1 MVLLLSETHYSIIIE
16 VINMEKFDVLII
28 GAGVTGAMIA
38 RNLSKY
44 DVKVALLDKE
54 NDVGNLTSNANSA
67 IVHSGY
73 DPVPGTN
80 KAKFNVAGNAMFDKI
95 CEELDVHF
103 ERVGSLTV
111 ALYDEQIPVLKELA
125 ERSKQNNVPVEILS
139 AEEVKKMEP
148 NINPCV
154 KGALFAP
161 TAGIVDV
168 FNFVCHAVEN
178 AVDNGVKLFLNEEVK
193 SITKEGDYYKVV
205 TQKGE
210 FFSKIVINA
219 AGAFADRIASMVEPI
234 DWKITPRKGEYFVLD
249 HYKAGLVNHTI
260 FPLPSEKGKGILVTM
275 TTSGNYLV
283 GPSSELDEDPND
295 VTTDPPTLR
304 NIRAQATEMVPSIPF
319 NQVIRVFAGT
329 RPTCTRHDFVIEYA
343 KSDKNFINVG
353 GIESPGFVSSPAI
366 GEYVVERLVRPL
378 IELKE
383 KKDYNPCVRK
393 YHRLYNA
400 MVEQDYKFVNEH
412 ENYSQIICNCE
423 KVTLGEILD
432 VLSRSV
438 PPHSVKA
445 LKRRTRAGFGKC
457 QGGFCQPRVV
467 LILAKYYGVSPMEIS
482 YDGEF
487 SPILLEK
494 IKGGR

>member
-1 MVLLLSETHYSIIIE
+1 
-16 VINMEKFDVLII
+16 MERFDVLII

-103 ERVGSLTV
+103 YRVGSLTV
-111 ALYDEQIPVLKELA
+111 ALYEEQLPVLKELA
-125 ERSKQNNVPVEILS
+125 ERSKQNGVKVQLLS

-154 KGALFAP
+154 KGALLAP

-168 FNFVCHAVEN
+168 FNFVVHAVEN
-178 AVDNGVKLFLNEEVK
+178 AVDNGVKLFLNEEVT
-193 SITKEGDYYKVV
+193 SITKNGEDHIVKTKKNEYQAKV
-205 TQKGE
+205 
-210 FFSKIVINA
+210 VINA
-219 AGAFADRIASMVEPI
+219 AGCFADKIAEMVEPI

-249 HYKAGLVNHTI
+249 HYKVGLVNHVI

-275 TTSGNYLV
+275 TSSGNYLV
-283 GPSSELDEDPND
+283 GPSSEQIEDPSD
-295 VTTDPPTLR
+295 YQTDPPTLK
-304 NIRAQATEMVPSIPF
+304 NVRAQASEMVPCIPF
-319 NQVIRVFAGT
+319 NQVIRVFAGN

-343 KSDKNFINVG
+343 KTDNNFINVG

-366 GEYVVERLVRPL
+366 GEYVVEKLVRPL
-378 IELKE
+378 ISLNEKE
-383 KKDYNPCVRK
+383 NYNPCVKK
-393 YHRLYNA
+393 YHRLYDS
-400 MVEQDYKFVNEH
+400 MLEGDYKFVNSVED
-412 ENYSQIICNCE
+412 YSQIICNCE

-467 LILAKYYGVSPMEIS
+467 LILAKYYGVSPLEIS

-494 IKGGR
+494 VKGGK

>member
-1 MVLLLSETHYSIIIE
+1 MK
-16 VINMEKFDVLII
+16 KFDVLII

-44 DVKVALLDKE
+44 DIKVALLDKE

-80 KAKFNVAGNAMFDKI
+80 KAKFNVLGNKMFDQI
-95 CEELDVHF
+95 CEELDVSF
-103 ERVGSLTV
+103 YRVGSLTV
-111 ALYDEQIPVLKELA
+111 ALYDEQLKLLKDLEQ
-125 ERSKQNNVPVEILS
+125 RSKENGVEVKLLS
-139 AEEVKKMEP
+139 GEEVKKLEP
-148 NINPCV
+148 NINPEV
-154 KGALFAP
+154 KGALLAP

-168 FNFVCHAVEN
+168 FNFLVHAVEN
-178 AVDNGVKLFLNEEVK
+178 AVDNGVELFLNEEVE
-193 SITKEGDYYKVV
+193 SITKDGEYYRVK
-205 TQKGE
+205 TQKEE
-210 FFSKIVINA
+210 FLSKVVINA
-219 AGAFADRIASMVEPI
+219 AGCFADKIAEMVEPI

-249 HYKAGLVNHTI
+249 HYKEGLVNHVI

-283 GPSSELDEDPND
+283 GPSSELVDDPAD
-295 VTTDPPTLR
+295 YQTDPPTLKEVR
-304 NIRAQATEMVPSIPF
+304 RQASEMVPSIPF
-319 NQVIRVFAGT
+319 NQVIRVFAGN
-329 RPTCTRHDFVIEYA
+329 RPTCTRHDFVIEYSKA
-343 KSDKNFINVG
+343 DKNFINVG

-366 GEYVVERLVRPL
+366 GEYVVEQLVKPIL
-378 IELKE
+378 SLKE
-383 KKDYNPCVRK
+383 KSNYNPSVRK

-400 MVEQDYKFVNEH
+400 MKENDFKFVNEH
-412 ENYSQIICNCE
+412 DNYSEIICNCE

-438 PPHSVKA
+438 PPHSIKA

-457 QGGFCQPRVV
+457 QGGFCQPRVL
-467 LILAKYYGVSPMEIS
+467 LILAKYYGVSPLEIS

-487 SPILLEK
+487 SPILLKK
-494 IKGGR
+494 IKEAK

>member
-1 MVLLLSETHYSIIIE
+1 
-16 VINMEKFDVLII
+16 MERFDVLII

-38 RNLSKY
+38 RNLAKY
-44 DVKVALLDKE
+44 DIKVALLDKE

-80 KAKFNVAGNAMFDKI
+80 KAKFNVLGNAMFDHI
-95 CEELDVHF
+95 CDELDVSF
-103 ERVGSLTV
+103 SRVGSLTV
-111 ALYDEQIPVLKELA
+111 ALYDEQLKILEDLA
-125 ERSKQNNVPVEILS
+125 KRSKENGVKVELLN
-139 AEEVKKMEP
+139 AEQVKKMEP

-168 FNFVCHAVEN
+168 FNFVVHAVEN
-178 AVDNGVKLFLNEEVK
+178 AVDNGVKLFLNQKVT
-193 SITKEGDYYKVV
+193 SINKEKDYYVV
-205 TQKGE
+205 KTDKE
-210 FFSKIVINA
+210 TFESKMVINA
-219 AGAFADRIASMVEPI
+219 AGCFADKIAEMVEPI

-249 HYKAGLVNHTI
+249 HYKAGLVNHVI

-283 GPSSELDEDPND
+283 GPSSELDEDPSD
-295 VTTDPPTLR
+295 YTTDPMTLR
-304 NIRAQATEMVPSIPF
+304 NVRAQASEMVPSIPF
-319 NQVIRVFAGT
+319 NQVIRVFAGS
-329 RPTCTRHDFVIEYA
+329 RPTCTRHDFVIEYS
-343 KSDKNFINVG
+343 KKDKYFINVG

-366 GEYVVERLVRPL
+366 GEYVVEQLVKPVL
-378 IELKE
+378 SLKE
-383 KKDYNPCVRK
+383 KKDFNPRVRR

-400 MVEQDYKFVNEH
+400 MNDGDYKFVNEH
-412 ENYSQIICNCE
+412 ENYSEIICNCE

-432 VLSRSV
+432 ALDRSV
-438 PPHSVKA
+438 PPQSVKA
-445 LKRRTRAGFGKC
+445 LKRRTRAGYGRC

-467 LILAKYYGVSPMEIS
+467 LILAKHYGVSPLEIN

-487 SPILLEK
+487 SPILLKK
-494 IKGGR
+494 IKEGK

>member
-1 MVLLLSETHYSIIIE
+1 
-16 VINMEKFDVLII
+16 MEKYDVLII

-44 DVKVALLDKE
+44 DIKVTLLDKE

-73 DPVPGTN
+73 DPVPNTN
-80 KAKFNVAGNAMFDKI
+80 KAKFNVLGNKMFDQI
-95 CEELDVHF
+95 CDELDVNF

-111 ALYDEQIPVLKELA
+111 ALYDEQLPLLKELE
-125 ERSKQNNVPVEILS
+125 ERSKQNNVHVELLD
-139 AEEVKKMEP
+139 AEQVKKMEP
-148 NINPCV
+148 NINPDV

-168 FNFVCHAVEN
+168 FNFVVHAVEN
-178 AVDNGVKLFLNEEVK
+178 AVDNGVELFLNQEVQ
-193 SITKEGDYYKVV
+193 SITKQDNFYLVK
-205 TQKGE
+205 TNKGE
-210 FFSKIVINA
+210 FISKIVINA
-219 AGAFADRIASMVEPI
+219 AGCFADKIAEMVEPI

-249 HYKAGLVNHTI
+249 HYKAGLVNHVI

-283 GPSSELDEDPND
+283 GPSSELVDEKDD
-295 VTTDPPTLR
+295 YSTDGPTLSNVR
-304 NIRAQATEMVPSIPF
+304 KQATDMVPSIPF
-319 NQVIRVFAGT
+319 NQVIRVFSGN
-329 RPTCTRHDFVIEYA
+329 RPTCTRHDFVIEYS
-343 KSDKNFINVG
+343 KKDKYFINVG

-366 GEYVVERLVRPL
+366 GEYVVEELVRPL
-378 IELKE
+378 ISLKE
-383 KKDYNPCVRK
+383 KNNYNPRVKR

-400 MVEQDYKFVNEH
+400 MMANDYSFINEH
-412 ENYSQIICNCE
+412 EDYGQIICNCE

-432 VLSRSV
+432 VLSRSC

-467 LILAKYYGVSPMEIS
+467 LLLAKHYGISPMDVS

-487 SPILLEK
+487 SKILLSKVKEA
-494 IKGGR
+494 R

>member
-1 MVLLLSETHYSIIIE
+1 MD
-16 VINMEKFDVLII
+16 KFDVLVI

-44 DVKVALLDKE
+44 DLKVALLDKE

-80 KAKFNVAGNAMFDKI
+80 KAKFNVLGNKMFDKI
-95 CEELDVHF
+95 CEELDVNF
-103 ERVGSLTV
+103 SRVGSLTV
-111 ALYDEQIPVLKELA
+111 ALYDEQLKLLKDLEQ
-125 ERSKQNNVPVEILS
+125 RSKENGVEVKLLS

-148 NINPCV
+148 NINPEV
-154 KGALFAP
+154 KGALLAP

-168 FNFVCHAVEN
+168 FNFVVHAVEN
-178 AVDNGVKLFLNEEVK
+178 AVDNGVQLFLNEEVK
-193 SITKEGDYYKVV
+193 SIRKDGEFYVIK
-205 TQKGE
+205 TQKEE
-210 FFSKIVINA
+210 FYSKVVINA
-219 AGAFADRIASMVEPI
+219 AGCFADKIAAMVELV

-249 HYKAGLVNHTI
+249 HYKAGLVNHVI

-283 GPSSELDEDPND
+283 GPSSEQVEDPSD
-295 VTTDPPTLR
+295 YQTDPPTLKEVR
-304 NIRAQATEMVPSIPF
+304 RQASEMVPSIPF
-319 NQVIRVFAGT
+319 NQVIRVFAGN
-329 RPTCTRHDFVIEYA
+329 RPTCTRHDFVIEYS
-343 KSDKNFINVG
+343 KKDKNFINVG

-366 GEYVVERLVRPL
+366 GEYVVEQLVKPIL
-378 IELKE
+378 SLKE

-400 MVEQDYKFVNEH
+400 MVENDYKFVNEH
-412 ENYSQIICNCE
+412 DNYSEIICNCE

-432 VLSRSV
+432 VLSRSC
-438 PPHSVKA
+438 PPHSIKA

-457 QGGFCQPRVV
+457 QGGFCQPRVL
-467 LILAKYYGVSPMEIS
+467 LILAKYYGVSPLEIS

-487 SPILLEK
+487 SPVLLKK
-494 IKGGR
+494 IKEAK

>member
-1 MVLLLSETHYSIIIE
+1 
-16 VINMEKFDVLII
+16 MERFDVLII

-38 RNLSKY
+38 RNLAKY
-44 DVKVALLDKE
+44 DIKVALLDKE

-80 KAKFNVAGNAMFDKI
+80 KAKFNVLGNAMFDQI
-95 CEELDVHF
+95 CDELDVNF
-103 ERVGSLTV
+103 SRVGSLTV
-111 ALYDEQIPVLKELA
+111 ALYDEQLKILEDLA
-125 ERSKQNNVPVEILS
+125 KRSKENGVKVELLN
-139 AEEVKKMEP
+139 AEQVKKMEP

-168 FNFVCHAVEN
+168 FNFVVHAVEN
-178 AVDNGVKLFLNEEVK
+178 AVDNGVKLFLNQKVT
-193 SITKEGDYYKVV
+193 SINKEKDYYVV
-205 TQKGE
+205 KTDKE
-210 FFSKIVINA
+210 TFESKMVINA
-219 AGAFADRIASMVEPI
+219 AGCFADKIAEMVEPI

-249 HYKAGLVNHTI
+249 HYKAGLVNHVI

-283 GPSSELDEDPND
+283 GPSSELDEDPSD
-295 VTTDPPTLR
+295 YTTDPLTLR
-304 NIRAQATEMVPSIPF
+304 NVRAQASEMVPSIPF
-319 NQVIRVFAGT
+319 NQVIRVFAGS
-329 RPTCTRHDFVIEYA
+329 RPTCTRHDFVIEYS
-343 KSDKNFINVG
+343 KKDKYFINVG

-366 GEYVVERLVRPL
+366 GEYVVEQLVKPVL
-378 IELKE
+378 SMKE
-383 KKDYNPCVRK
+383 KKDFNPRVRR

-400 MVEQDYKFVNEH
+400 MNDGDYKFVNEH
-412 ENYSQIICNCE
+412 ENYSEIICNCE

-432 VLSRSV
+432 ALDRSV
-438 PPHSVKA
+438 PPQSVKA
-445 LKRRTRAGFGKC
+445 LKRRTRAGYGRC

-467 LILAKYYGVSPMEIS
+467 LILAKHYGVSPLEIN

-487 SPILLEK
+487 SPILLKK
-494 IKGGR
+494 IKEGK

>member
-1 MVLLLSETHYSIIIE
+1 
-16 VINMEKFDVLII
+16 MEKFDVLII

-38 RNLSKY
+38 RNLAKY
-44 DVKVALLDKE
+44 DIKVALLDKE

-95 CEELDVHF
+95 CEELDVNF
-103 ERVGSLTV
+103 YRVGSLTV
-111 ALYDEQIPVLKELA
+111 ALYDEQLPLLKELA
-125 ERSKQNNVPVEILS
+125 ERSKQNGVEVELLN
-139 AEEVKKMEP
+139 AEEVKKLEP
-148 NINPCV
+148 NINPNV
-154 KGALFAP
+154 KGALLAP

-168 FNFVCHAVEN
+168 FNFVVHAVEN
-178 AVDNGVKLFLNEEVK
+178 AVDNGVKLFLNEEVT
-193 SITKEGDYYKVV
+193 SIKKDGEFYKVTTKKNEYV
-205 TQKGE
+205 
-210 FFSKIVINA
+210 SKVVINA
-219 AGAFADRIASMVEPI
+219 AGCFSDKIAAMVEPI

-249 HYKAGLVNHTI
+249 HYKAGLVNHVI

-283 GPSSELDEDPND
+283 GPSSESVDDPAD
-295 VTTDPPTLR
+295 YQTDPPTLK
-304 NIRAQATEMVPSIPF
+304 NVRAQASEMVPSIPF
-319 NQVIRVFAGT
+319 NQVIRVFAGN
-329 RPTCTRHDFVIEYA
+329 RPTCTKHDFIIEYS
-343 KSDKNFINVG
+343 KNDKNFINVA

-366 GEYVVERLVRPL
+366 GEYVCERLVKPL
-378 IELKE
+378 LSMKE
-383 KKDYNPCVRK
+383 KDNFNPRVKK

-400 MVEQDYKFVNEH
+400 MMANDYSFVNEH
-412 ENYSQIICNCE
+412 ENYSEIICNCE

-438 PPHSVKA
+438 PPHSIKA

-467 LILAKYYGVSPMEIS
+467 LILAKYYGVSPLEIS

-487 SPILLEK
+487 SPVLLKK
-494 IKGGR
+494 IKEGK

>member
-1 MVLLLSETHYSIIIE
+1 
-16 VINMEKFDVLII
+16 MEKFDVLIV

-38 RNLSKY
+38 RNLAKY
-44 DVKVALLDKE
+44 NVKVALLDKE

-95 CEELDVHF
+95 CEELDVNF
-103 ERVGSLTV
+103 YRVGSLTV
-111 ALYDEQIPVLKELA
+111 ALYDEQLPALQELA
-125 ERSKQNNVPVEILS
+125 KRSKENNVPVEILN
-139 AEEVKKMEP
+139 ADEVKKMEP
-148 NINPCV
+148 NINPDV

-161 TAGIVDV
+161 TAGIVDI
-168 FNFVCHAVEN
+168 FNFVVHAVEN
-178 AVDNGVKLFLNEEVK
+178 AVDNGVKLFLNEEVT
-193 SITKEGDYYKVV
+193 SIEKEGEYYKV
-205 TQKGE
+205 TTKKGE
-210 FFSKIVINA
+210 FLSKVVVNA
-219 AGAFADRIASMVEPI
+219 AGCFADKIAAMVEPI

-249 HYKAGLVNHTI
+249 HYKAGLVNHVI

-283 GPSSELDEDPND
+283 GPSSELIDSPDD
-295 VTTDPPTLR
+295 YQTDPPTLK
-304 NIRAQATEMVPSIPF
+304 NVRAQASEMVPSIPF
-319 NQVIRVFAGT
+319 NQVIRVFAGN
-329 RPTCTRHDFVIEYA
+329 RPTCTRHDFIIEY
-343 KSDKNFINVG
+343 SQNDKNFINVA

-366 GEYVVERLVRPL
+366 GEYVVNRLIKPILPL
-378 IELKE
+378 EE

-400 MVEQDYKFVNEH
+400 MVEKDYKFINEH

-467 LILAKYYGVSPMEIS
+467 LILAKYYDVSPLEVN
-482 YDGEF
+482 YDGEY
-487 SPILLEK
+487 SPILLKK
-494 IKGGR
+494 IKEGK

>member
-1 MVLLLSETHYSIIIE
+1 
-16 VINMEKFDVLII
+16 MEKFDVLII

-73 DPVPGTN
+73 DPLPGTN

-103 ERVGSLTV
+103 KRVGSLTV
-111 ALYDEQIPVLKELA
+111 ALYDEQLPVLKELA

-139 AEEVKKMEP
+139 AEEVKNMEP

-168 FNFVCHAVEN
+168 FNFVVHAVEN
-178 AVDNGVKLFLNEEVK
+178 AVDNGVKLFLNQEVK
-193 SITKEGDYYKVV
+193 SINKEEDLYKVV

-210 FFSKIVINA
+210 FFSKVIINA
-219 AGAFADRIASMVEPI
+219 AGAFADKIASMVEPI

-283 GPSSELDEDPND
+283 GPSSELDDDPSD
-295 VTTDPPTLR
+295 VTTDPLTL
-304 NIRAQATEMVPSIPF
+304 NTIRAQATEMVPNIPF

-329 RPTCTRHDFVIEYA
+329 RPTCTRHDFIIEYA
-343 KSDKNFINVG
+343 ESDKNFINVG

-366 GEYVVERLVRPL
+366 GEYVVESLVRPL
-378 IELKE
+378 IELSE

-393 YHRLYNA
+393 YHRLSNA
-400 MVEQDYKFVNEH
+400 MEEKDYKFVNEH

-457 QGGFCQPRVV
+457 QGGFCQPSVV
-467 LILAKYYGVSPMEIS
+467 LILAKYYGISPLEIS

>member
-1 MVLLLSETHYSIIIE
+1 
-16 VINMEKFDVLII
+16 MEKFDVLII

-38 RNLSKY
+38 RNLAKY
-44 DVKVALLDKE
+44 NVKVALLDKE

-73 DPVPGTN
+73 DPLPGTN

-95 CEELDVHF
+95 CEELDVNF
-103 ERVGSLTV
+103 YRVGSLTV
-111 ALYDEQIPVLKELA
+111 ALYDEQLPVLEELA
-125 ERSKQNNVPVEILS
+125 KRSEENGVPVEILT

-148 NINPCV
+148 NINPNV

-168 FNFVCHAVEN
+168 FNFVVHAVEN
-178 AVDNGVKLFLNEEVK
+178 AVDNGVKLFLNEEVT
-193 SITKEGDYYKVV
+193 SIKKENDCYKVA
-205 TQKGE
+205 TKKGE
-210 FFSKIVINA
+210 YYSKIVINA
-219 AGAFADRIASMVEPI
+219 AGCFADKIAAMVEPI

-249 HYKAGLVNHTI
+249 HYKAGLVNHVI

-283 GPSSELDEDPND
+283 GPSSELIDSPDD
-295 VTTDPPTLR
+295 YQTDPPTLKNVR
-304 NIRAQATEMVPSIPF
+304 EQASVMVPSIPF
-319 NQVIRVFAGT
+319 NQVIRVFAGN
-329 RPTCTRHDFVIEYA
+329 RPTCTKHDFIIEY
-343 KSDKNFINVG
+343 SQNDKHFINVA

-366 GEYVVERLVRPL
+366 GEYVVNRLVKPIL
-378 IELKE
+378 PMEE
-383 KKDYNPCVRK
+383 KKDYNPYVRK

-400 MVEQDYKFVNEH
+400 MVENDYKFINEH

-438 PPHSVKA
+438 PPHSIKA

-457 QGGFCQPRVV
+457 QGGFCQPRVA
-467 LILAKYYGVSPMEIS
+467 LILAKYYDVSPLEIN
-482 YDGEF
+482 YDGEY
-487 SPILLEK
+487 SPILLKK
-494 IKGGR
+494 IKEGK

>member
-1 MVLLLSETHYSIIIE
+1 
-16 VINMEKFDVLII
+16 MEKFDVLVI
-28 GAGVTGAMIA
+28 GAGVTGAMIT
-38 RNLSKY
+38 RNLAKY
-44 DVKVALLDKE
+44 DIKVALLDKE

-95 CEELDVHF
+95 CEELDVNF
-103 ERVGSLTV
+103 YRVGSLTV
-111 ALYDEQIPVLKELA
+111 ALYDEQLKVLKEL
-125 ERSKQNNVPVEILS
+125 EQRSKENHVEVKLLS

-148 NINPCV
+148 NINPDV

-168 FNFVCHAVEN
+168 FNFVVHAVEN
-178 AVDNGVKLFLNEEVK
+178 AVDNGVQLFLNQEVQ
-193 SITKEGDYYKVV
+193 SIRKDGEYYIIK
-205 TQKGE
+205 TQKQE
-210 FFSKIVINA
+210 FASRVVINA
-219 AGAFADRIASMVEPI
+219 AGCFADKIAEMVEPI

-249 HYKAGLVNHTI
+249 HYKAGLVNHVI

-283 GPSSELDEDPND
+283 GPSSELIDNPGDY
-295 VTTDPPTLR
+295 TTDPPTLKEVR
-304 NIRAQATEMVPSIPF
+304 RQASDMVPGIPF
-319 NQVIRVFAGT
+319 NQVIRVFAGN
-329 RPTCTRHDFVIEYA
+329 RPTCTRHDFVIEYS
-343 KSDKNFINVG
+343 KKDKNFINVG

-366 GEYVVERLVRPL
+366 GEYVVEQLVKPIL
-378 IELKE
+378 SLKE
-383 KKDYNPCVRK
+383 KANFNPCVRK

-400 MVEQDYKFVNEH
+400 MVENDYKFVNEH
-412 ENYSQIICNCE
+412 DNYSEIICNCE

-467 LILAKYYGVSPMEIS
+467 LILAKYYGVSPLEIS

-487 SPILLEK
+487 SPILLKK
-494 IKGGR
+494 IKEAR

>member
-1 MVLLLSETHYSIIIE
+1 MIY
-16 VINMEKFDVLII
+16 DVLII
-28 GAGVTGAMIA
+28 GAGVTGTMIA

-44 DVKVALLDKE
+44 KLKVALLDKE

-80 KAKFNVAGNAMFDKI
+80 KAKFNVLGNAMYDQI
-95 CEELDVHF
+95 CDELDVNF
-103 ERVGSLTV
+103 YRVGSLTV
-111 ALYDEQIPVLKELA
+111 ALYDEQLPMLKDLAKRSEENGVKVEL
-125 ERSKQNNVPVEILS
+125 LS
-139 AEEVKKMEP
+139 AEQVKEMEP
-148 NINPCV
+148 NINPDV

-168 FNFVCHAVEN
+168 FNFVVHAAEN
-178 AVDNGVKLFLNEEVK
+178 AIDNGVELFLNQEVK
-193 SITKEGDYYKVV
+193 NIKKDGEIYRIT

-210 FFSKIVINA
+210 FCAKIVINSV
-219 AGAFADRIASMVEPI
+219 GAFADKIANMVEPV

-249 HYKAGLVNHTI
+249 HYKAGLVNHVI

-283 GPSSELDEDPND
+283 GPSSEPDDDPND
-295 VTTDPPTLR
+295 YTTDQLTLK
-304 NIRAQATEMVPSIPF
+304 NIRSQATQMVPSIPF

-343 KSDKNFINVG
+343 KSDKHFINVG

-366 GEYVVERLVRPL
+366 GKYVVEELVRPL
-378 IELKE
+378 IKLEEKE
-383 KKDYNPCVRK
+383 NYNPRVKR

-400 MVEQDYKFVNEH
+400 MVEKDYSFINEH
-412 ENYSQIICNCE
+412 IDYGQIVCNCE

-432 VLSRSV
+432 VLSRSC
-438 PPHSVKA
+438 PPHSIKA
-445 LKRRTRAGFGKC
+445 LKRRTRAGYGRC
-457 QGGFCQPRVV
+457 QGGFCQPRVTM
-467 LILAKYYGVSPMEIS
+467 LLAKYYGVSPLEIN

-487 SPILLEK
+487 SPILLKK
-494 IKGGR
+494 IKEAK